1 MHTCI
6 HTHKYMHVSRL
17 CYAQLYLHTWAP
29 AHARAHTSA
38 HTNTPAPHRRSRRAQ
53 RPAPHRRPA
62 ERVPPAVARC
72 PWPERAAHTPDKS
85 VTAAVFHAPMS
96 ALNADA
102 NANACGPNQPRST
115 ADGTRSHGS
124 ARMRARPI
132 ARARAHA
139 RTDAARGRVRAA
151 GPHRRSVLLVS

>member
-1 MHTCI
+1 
-6 HTHKYMHVSRL
+6 V
-17 CYAQLYLHTWAP
+17 
-29 AHARAHTSA
+29 
-38 HTNTPAPHRRSRRAQ
+38 
-53 RPAPHRRPA
+53 A
-62 ERVPPAVARC
+62 EK
-72 PWPERAAHTPDKS
+72 AAHTEFNV
-85 VTAAVFHAPMS
+85 VTDAVFHAPMS

-102 NANACGPNQPRST
+102 YTNACAPNHPRST

-151 GPHRRSVLLVS
+151 GPHRRSVRLVS